1 MDTPSHHPPPPDPPR
16 VSARPVRLHPRT
28 QLAFAASH
36 CPLYANALA
45 LARWTGPTVPVT
57 ARGFPDTPLIHEAVR
72 TLSLWPA
79 GPSADGPVGPAG
91 PGRDDPPTPAFAL
104 PWWEAVRLGMVE
116 LAAGQARP
124 APDLEERARDPRQIL
139 LWWSDMFE
147 TTVEGARG
155 DLTTTEPGTTGPDL
169 LPLVL
174 RSLYEAPDRSRIPL
188 TDLIAA
194 LLADP
199 GTVPVTAR
207 IRRRLPDLLL
217 HMLWQ
222 LAETGAVH
230 LDHRRPGG
238 GPCLVRLTPL
248 GRYGVRQILL
258 SVGVPAPLV
267 DDIGKVEAGA
277 FLDSVRSFSPDG
289 RIIAIDSWLA
299 ARSPACALREV
310 CEAVDR
316 PGMEL
321 RRWDGA
327 AVLDLVSSHLGP
339 QLRGLLTCDRPARA
353 HLAAIVLLGSRMLRQ
368 DEIDRIMAGRG
379 PWVIVDMLAA
389 ALSAGEDGLA
399 DFLVSPATGGL
410 ESLILDDVDRL
421 RRTDHPDTVEV
432 LEALGRVHP
441 DPERAARSRTAAFL
455 ARALRRPDHPG

>member
-1 MDTPSHHPPPPDPPR
+1 MNTPSHHPPPDPPR

-36 CPLYANALA
+36 CPLYANTLA
-45 LARWTGPTVPVT
+45 LARWAGPTVPVT
-57 ARGFPDTPLIHEAVR
+57 ARGFPDTPLIREAVR
-72 TLSLWPA
+72 TLSLRPA
-79 GPSADGPVGPAG
+79 DPSTAPLGPPPDETS
-91 PGRDDPPTPAFAL
+91 DPPVPAFAL
-104 PWWEAVRLGMVE
+104 PWWQAVRLGMVE

-139 LWWSDMFE
+139 RWWSDMFE
-147 TTVEGARG
+147 TTVESARG
-155 DLTTTEPGTTGPDL
+155 DLTTAEPGTTGPEL
-169 LPLVL
+169 LPPVL
-174 RSLYEAPDRSRIPL
+174 RSLYEAPDRSRVPL

-199 GTVPVTAR
+199 GTVPVSAR

-217 HMLWQ
+217 HMLHQ
-222 LAETGAVH
+222 LAETGAVQ

-258 SVGVPAPLV
+258 SVGVPAPLI
-267 DDIGKVEAGA
+267 DDIGRVGA
-277 FLDSVRSFSPDG
+277 AEFLDSLRSFSPDG
-289 RIIAIDSWLA
+289 RLIAIDSWLA
-299 ARSPACALREV
+299 ARTPARALREV

-316 PGMEL
+316 PGVEL

-327 AVLDLVSSHLGP
+327 AVLDLTSSYLGP
-339 QLRGLLTCDRPARA
+339 QLRGLLFCDRPARA

-389 ALSAGEDGLA
+389 ALSGGEEGLS
-399 DFLVSPATGGL
+399 DFLLSPATGGL

-421 RRTDHPDTVEV
+421 RRTDHPDTVGV
-432 LEALGRVHP
+432 LEALGRVHH
-441 DPERAARSRTAAFL
+441 DPERAARARTVAFL
-455 ARALRRPDHPG
+455 IRSLRRPDRPG

>member
-1 MDTPSHHPPPPDPPR
+1 MDTPLHQPPSDPPR

-45 LARWTGPTVPVT
+45 LARWAGPTVPVT
-57 ARGFPDTPLIHEAVR
+57 ARGFPDTTLIHEAVR

-79 GPSADGPVGPAG
+79 DHTAPPLGRAADGGGA
-91 PGRDDPPTPAFAL
+91 DPPTPAFAL

-139 LWWSDMFE
+139 LWWNDMFE
-147 TTVEGARG
+147 TTVESARG

-174 RSLYEAPDRSRIPL
+174 RSLYEAPDRSRVPL
-188 TDLIAA
+188 TDLVAD

-199 GTVPVTAR
+199 GAVPVSAR
-207 IRRRLPDLLL
+207 VRRRLPDLLL

-258 SVGVPAPLV
+258 SVGVPAPLI
-267 DDIGKVEAGA
+267 DDIGPTGA
-277 FLDSVRSFSPDG
+277 AEFLDSLRSSSSDG
-289 RIIAIDSWLA
+289 RLIAIDSWLA
-299 ARSPACALREV
+299 ARTPARALREV

-316 PGMEL
+316 PGVEL

-327 AVLDLVSSHLGP
+327 AVLDLTSSYLGP
-339 QLRGLLTCDRPARA
+339 QLRGLLFCDRPARA

-379 PWVIVDMLAA
+379 PWVIVDMLAC
-389 ALSAGEDGLA
+389 ALSAGEEGLA
-399 DFLVSPATGGL
+399 DFLASPATGGL
-410 ESLILDDVDRL
+410 EALLLDDTDRL
-421 RRTDHPDTVEV
+421 RRAGHPDTVGV

-441 DPERAARSRTAAFL
+441 DPARAARARTAASL
-455 ARALRRPDHPG
+455 VRSLRRPDQAG

>member
-1 MDTPSHHPPPPDPPR
+1 MDTPSHHPLPEPPR
-16 VSARPVRLHPRT
+16 VSARPVRLHPQT

-36 CPLYANALA
+36 CPLYANTLA
-45 LARWTGPTVPVT
+45 LARWAGPTVPVS
-57 ARGFPDTPLIHEAVR
+57 AHGLPETPLIHEAVR

-79 GPSADGPVGPAG
+79 EPPSPGPSPDEAWDTPA
-91 PGRDDPPTPAFAL
+91 PAFAL
-104 PWWEAVRLGMVE
+104 PWWQAIRLGMVE

-174 RSLYEAPDRSRIPL
+174 RSLYEAPDRSRVPL
-188 TDLIAA
+188 TDLVAG

-199 GTVPVTAR
+199 GTVPLSPRV
-207 IRRRLPDLLL
+207 RRRLPDLLL

-258 SVGVPAPLV
+258 SVGVPAPLI
-267 DDIGKVEAGA
+267 DDIGRVGA
-277 FLDSVRSFSPDG
+277 AEFLDSLRSFSSDG
-289 RIIAIDSWLA
+289 RLIAIDSWLA
-299 ARSPACALREV
+299 ARTPARALREV

-316 PGMEL
+316 PGVEP
-321 RRWDGA
+321 RRWEGA
-327 AVLDLVSSHLGP
+327 AVLDLTSSHLGP
-339 QLRGLLTCDRPARA
+339 QLRGLLHCDRPPRA

-389 ALSAGEDGLA
+389 ALSGGEEGLA
-399 DFLVSPATGGL
+399 DFLASPATGGL
-410 ESLILDDVDRL
+410 ESLLLDDVDRL
-421 RRTDHPDTVEV
+421 RRAGHPDTVGV

-441 DPERAARSRTAAFL
+441 DPERAARARTVAFL
-455 ARALRRPDHPG
+455 LRTLGRPDRPR